1 MLAASRSELPFEC
14 FKMEAQNFL
23 TELNDLH
30 IIRKRQIDRIF
41 NVLFDN
47 MPSELKDMPINE
59 TMEKLLTLL
68 RKKLSDISD
77 NLAIDDTIND
87 ADFIDGEQSYVHIY
101 FWRFQ

>member
-1 MLAASRSELPFEC
+1 MLQASRNELPYEC

-23 TELNDLH
+23 TELHDLH
-30 IIRKRQIDRIF
+30 IIRKRQIDRVF

-68 RKKLSDISD
+68 RKKLNDITD
-77 NLAIDDTIND
+77 DLAIDGTIDDTE
-87 ADFIDGEQSYVHIY
+87 FIDGENAYVFLITY
-101 FWRFQ
+101 IN